1 MMRISVEDSKLHL
14 AAMEAAGATACMKA
28 LVSGGGGKAFTKDQ
42 LKTGLRGVFSSLA
55 TAWHMKPE
63 HEEEWVATLTLRLAN
78 AHTHVLQALGKK
90 PPPAWVLRLVNDDPD
105 AEKAHFSTPPRAA
118 SPAGAK
124 SPAAASP
131 AASPAASTPS
141 VLFWIVEWDKESRVA
156 KRAAGPIEG
165 KKKVKWEYATKLIK
179 TGVDSDLATAE
190 FKNGDVHRI
199 PGVTVRHVKNL
210 DASGGKPTVDVPW
223 QSEHCISHHKLHV
236 ARKPNRG
243 TLMVL
248 YEQGKIA
255 CSVRVALFD
264 MLTEETPEAFEKR
277 CSPHVG
283 AWGHVRRRQ
292 VPAGLYP
299 SCTLLNFFFVGESR
313 HRSEP
318 K

>member
-1 MMRISVEDSKLHL
+1 MH
-14 AAMEAAGATACMKA
+14 T
-28 LVSGGGGKAFTKDQ
+28 
-42 LKTGLRGVFSSLA
+42 
-55 TAWHMKPE
+55 
-63 HEEEWVATLTLRLAN
+63 
-78 AHTHVLQALGKK
+78 HTHVLQALGKK
-90 PPPAWVLRLVNDDPD
+90 PRPAWVLRVVNDDPD

-131 AASPAASTPS
+131 AGSPAASTPS

-156 KRAAGPIEG
+156 KRAVGPIEG
-165 KKKVKWEYATKLIK
+165 KKKVKWEYATGLIK
-179 TGVDSDLATAE
+179 TGLDSDLAKAK

-199 PGVTVRHVKNL
+199 PGVTVRHAKNL
-210 DASGGKPTVDVPW
+210 DLSGGKPTVDIPW

-264 MLTEETPEAFEKR
+264 MLTEEAPEAFEKSAALMTELGVMYADDKCQR
-277 CSPHVG
+277 DCIHPVHQKKTKQKTTNKKQQTQNKKQTNKENDC
-283 AWGHVRRRQ
+283 RRK
-292 VPAGLYP
+292 
-299 SCTLLNFFFVGESR
+299 SKTN
-313 HRSEP
+313 